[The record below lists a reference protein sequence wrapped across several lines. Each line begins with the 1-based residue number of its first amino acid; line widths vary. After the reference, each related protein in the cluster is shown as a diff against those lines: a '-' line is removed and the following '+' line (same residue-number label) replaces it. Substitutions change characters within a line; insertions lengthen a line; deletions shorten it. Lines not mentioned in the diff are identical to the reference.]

1 MTEHGAPAAKI
12 DFSSC
17 EELTCVYEGVGVHF
31 CVWGFVQVSTGCSAV
46 VCDYVSSYIPKV
58 KALLLLWELQEV

>member
-1 MTEHGAPAAKI
+1 MTEHGTPAAKI

-17 EELTCVYEGVGVHF
+17 EALTCVYEGVHCV
-31 CVWGFVQVSTGCSAV
+31 CVWGFVQVSTGFSVV

-58 KALLLLWELQEV
+58 KALLLLWELREV